1 VAVHIPQ
8 LRRWFAGA
16 IVALVCLVAAFYL
29 YSRHRVQNALKQ
41 VPEKIGFEIQQSA
54 SGFTFSKSFKGHT
67 LFKIEAGK
75 LVQFKGGGKGELH
88 DVEIT
93 VYGQDSRRF
102 DRITGKDFEYDALTG
117 EVIGKGEV
125 QIDLESNPASFGALD
140 QSIPNGLKNPVHL
153 KTTDLVFNQKTGDAH
168 ADGEVDFAVPQAN
181 GSALGLTYV
190 ARSAVLTLNSKV
202 RVDLNRFPPMSIT
215 ADRLTLSHEPR
226 MLVLERPRVTEGSEH
241 SEADMATAFLSQDNK
256 LERVLAQGNVL
267 IGSDRLDGGK
277 IAARQLDLRV
287 GADGMLHEATLLGDV
302 HFESLAEG
310 GTKGSAGRT
319 VLHFAKSNVIKNVH
333 ADQGVV
339 LTQPATA
346 KSDKQSF
353 ELTAPAMDFLV
364 AEGRLIRSAETSGPP
379 RIAVSSAGGAVSNE
393 SAVITSGKFTATF
406 DDKGQL
412 ATLHGSPD
420 SRIVS
425 KSPGKPDHVSTS
437 QTIDAEF
444 QRGGIAALLQTGGFT
459 YNDGRVKAWADSG
472 RYTPQNQMLLLDGS
486 PRVADGGVTTTART
500 IRLNRLTGTAYAE
513 RNVKTTDIS
522 LEPKTGLLFSATPI
536 HVTAESMTATRSP
549 AMARYNGNVRLWQD
563 ANSVEAPSIEFQ
575 SDRRSV
581 TAERS
586 ASQRVST
593 SLSQIDKQG
602 KIIPVAISAD
612 RLTYSQA
619 ERTLHFEGS
628 VSAITGGINMA
639 AEKMDCYLQ
648 NRTEATENTKDTT
661 SAAVEKIVAAGGV
674 VIREPERRVTGN
686 LLVYTA
692 FDDKFVM
699 TGGPPSIFDAEH
711 GNVTGD
717 SLTLYGHDARV
728 LVEGSKQSPAVTE
741 IRVAR

>member
-1 VAVHIPQ
+1 VAVHTPQ

-16 IVALVCLVAAFYL
+16 IVALVCLVAVFYL

-41 VPEKIGFEIQQSA
+41 VPEKMGLEIQQSA
-54 SGFTFSKSFKGHT
+54 NGFTFSKSFQGHT
-67 LFKIEAGK
+67 LFKIEASK

-117 EVIGKGEV
+117 EVVGKGEV
-125 QIDLESNPASFGALD
+125 QIDLESNPATFGALD
-140 QSIPNGLKNPVHL
+140 QSIPSVLKNPIHIR
-153 KTTDLVFNQKTGDAH
+153 TTDLVFNQKTGDAH
-168 ADGEVDFAVPQAN
+168 ADGELDFSVPQAN

-202 RVDLNRFPPMSIT
+202 RVEVNGFSPISIM
-215 ADRLTLSHEPR
+215 ADRLTLSHTPR
-226 MLVLERPRVTEGSEH
+226 RLVLERPHVTEGAEH
-241 SEADMATAFLSQDNK
+241 SQADKATAFLSQDNK
-256 LERVLAQGNVL
+256 LESVLAQGNVL
-267 IGSDRLDGGK
+267 IGSDRPDGGK

-310 GTKGSAGRT
+310 GIKGSAGRT

-333 ADQGVV
+333 ADQGVI
-339 LTQPATA
+339 LTRPATA
-346 KSDKQSF
+346 KADRQSF
-353 ELTAPAMDFLV
+353 EVTAPAMDFLV
-364 AEGRLIRSAETSGPP
+364 AGGRLIRSVETSGPP
-379 RIAVSSAGGAVSNE
+379 RIAVSSAGGAKASE
-393 SAVITSGKFTATF
+393 SAVITSGKFMATF
-406 DDKGQL
+406 DDKGQP
-412 ATLHGSPD
+412 ATVHGGPD
-420 SRIVS
+420 CRIVT
-425 KSPGKPDHVSTS
+425 KSPGKPDRVSTS
-437 QTIDAEF
+437 QTLDAEF
-444 QRGGIAALLQTGGFT
+444 QRGGIAALLQTGNFT
-459 YNDGRVKAWADSG
+459 YNDGQVKAWAGSG
-472 RYTPQNQMLLLDGS
+472 RYTPHSQMLLLEGS
-486 PRVADGGVTTTART
+486 PRVTDSGVTTTAQ
-500 IRLNRLTGTAYAE
+500 IVRLNRLTGTAYAE
-513 RNVKTTDIS
+513 GNVKTTDIS
-522 LEPKTGLLFSATPI
+522 LTPKTGLLFSAKPV

-549 AMARYNGNVRLWQD
+549 AMARYSGNVRLWQD

-575 SDRRSV
+575 SDRRTI

-593 SLSQIDKQG
+593 SLSKTGKQG

-612 RLTYSQA
+612 RLTYSLA
-619 ERTLHFEGS
+619 ERTLHFEGT
-628 VSAITGGINMA
+628 VEAVTGDINMA
-639 AEKMDCYLQ
+639 AAKMDCYLRD
-648 NRTEATENTKDTT
+648 RTEAIEKTKDTT

-674 VIREPERRVTGN
+674 VITEPGRRVTGTQ
-686 LLVYTA
+686 LVYTA
-692 FDDKFVM
+692 AEDKFVM